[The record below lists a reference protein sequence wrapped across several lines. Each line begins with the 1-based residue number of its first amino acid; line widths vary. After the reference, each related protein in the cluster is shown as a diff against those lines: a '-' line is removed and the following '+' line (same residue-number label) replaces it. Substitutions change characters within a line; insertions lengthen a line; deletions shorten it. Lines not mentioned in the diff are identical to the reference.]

1 MSERIQARYI
11 QDMPWG
17 GVANQGNVVMFRLT
31 FKDGS
36 DEKYAF
42 DADLGPLLLAN
53 LHQYA
58 SMAANL
64 KVKGAE
70 RAIESAAPYKVTRV
84 ARSGYSLDGNFVTVE
99 FATGHGFPVVLAMTP
114 DQAKQTIEFLQ
125 REILLAAKPQDNRN

>member
-1 MSERIQARYI
+1 MSEAIEARYI

-31 FKDGS
+31 FKDGRG
-36 DEKYAF
+36 EKYAF
-42 DADLGPLLLAN
+42 DSDLGALLLGN
-53 LHQYA
+53 LHQYSA
-58 SMAANL
+58 MAANVKL
-64 KVKGAE
+64 KGPE

-84 ARSGYSLDGNFVTVE
+84 ARSGYSLDGKIVSIE
-99 FATGHGFPVVLAMTP
+99 FATGHGFPVSLAMTP